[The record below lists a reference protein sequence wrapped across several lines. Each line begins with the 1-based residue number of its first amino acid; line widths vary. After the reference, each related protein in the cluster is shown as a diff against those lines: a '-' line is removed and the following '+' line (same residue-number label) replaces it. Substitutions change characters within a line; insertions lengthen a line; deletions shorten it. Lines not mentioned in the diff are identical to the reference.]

1 MERERKPQS
10 IGGHLLEVTLAH
22 RAENLFILANFST
35 TAAHNKACLLTL
47 ERPAQSQLVLL
58 SRHRSTRRKDWKIL
72 DCYSPS
78 EGCICGFFAR
88 GAVESRSEGRD
99 LGVVSQLN
107 KEETQQFLEECQRE
121 AYNASHLQ
129 SGCKHCKHG
138 VEVES
143 TQYNLLI
150 FRQTVCRRVHRQ
162 QHCKSLRK
170 RIEESHVS
178 QCLVQHIKNIIS
190 QDRFEAANPSVVG

>member
-1 MERERKPQS
+1 MLVTYKVAANIVS
-10 IGGHLLEVTLAH
+10 TVLKLNLLNIT
-22 RAENLFILANFST
+22 FSFSGKRY
-35 TAAHNKACLLTL
+35 A
-47 ERPAQSQLVLL
+47 
-58 SRHRSTRRKDWKIL
+58 
-72 DCYSPS
+72 

-150 FRQTVCRRVHRQ
+150 FRQTVDL
-162 QHCKSLRK
+162 SAN
-170 RIEESHVS
+170 EESRCDVP
-178 QCLVQHIKNIIS
+178 IILTKKRR
-190 QDRFEAANPSVVG
+190 QD